1 MENKPERR
9 VLTTEFRVTRTGKLS
24 KLSGY
29 AAVYNRDS
37 LDLGGWKEQI
47 APGAFDAVLA
57 TNPDVRCLW
66 NHEVSD
72 LIGRTKSGTLT
83 LRSDSTGLFY
93 ECQVP
98 DTQVGRDLLVLA
110 DRGDISESS
119 FGFTVDSAPGSECW
133 YDAQGNETSKYSGVK
148 RVIRKVSMLFDVSPV
163 CIAAYPDSTV
173 QARSLAEAR
182 KFLQAQRRTL
192 SAADEAA
199 RQDGLTFLQAHKL

>member
-1 MENKPERR
+1 MENKQERR
-9 VLTTEFRVTRTGKLS
+9 ILSTEFRVSKAGKLS

-37 LDLGGWKEQI
+37 EDLGGFTEQI

-66 NHEVSD
+66 NHSVND
-72 LIGRTKSGTLT
+72 IIGRTKSGTLT

-110 DRGDISESS
+110 DRGDVSSSS
-119 FGFTVDSAPGSECW
+119 FGFIVDTAPGSERW
-133 YDAQGNETSKYSGVK
+133 FDATGKETSKWGGVK
-148 RVIRKVSMLFDVSPV
+148 RIICKVSQLFDVSPV
-163 CIAAYPDSTV
+163 CIPAYPDSTV
-173 QARSLAEAR
+173 QARSLAEAK
-182 KFLQAQRRTL
+182 KFLQSRRQLT
-192 SAADEAA
+192 ATDECA
-199 RQDGLTFLQAHKL
+199 RQDGLTFLLQHKR

>member
-1 MENKPERR
+1 MSKQERR
-9 VLTTEFRVTRTGKLS
+9 SVTTEFRVTRTGKLS

-37 LDLGGWKEQI
+37 LDLGGFKEQI

-57 TNPDVRCLW
+57 TSPDVRCLW

-163 CIAAYPDSTV
+163 CIAAYPDATV

-182 KFLQAQRRTL
+182 KFLQAQRNRPL
-192 SAADEAA
+192 SAADECA
-199 RQDGLTFLQAHKL
+199 RQDGISFLQAHR

>member
-37 LDLGGWKEQI
+37 LDLGGFKEQI

-57 TNPDVRCLW
+57 TSPDVRCLW

-83 LRSDSTGLFY
+83 LRSDTTGLFY

-163 CIAAYPDSTV
+163 CIAAYPDATV

-182 KFLQAQRRTL
+182 RFLQAQRSRPL

-199 RQDGLTFLQAHKL
+199 RQDGITFLQAHR

>member
-1 MENKPERR
+1 MSKQERR
-9 VLTTEFRVTRTGKLS
+9 SISTEFRVTRTGKLS

-29 AAVYNRDS
+29 AAVYNCDS
-37 LDLGGWKEQI
+37 LDLGGFKEQI

-133 YDAQGNETSKYSGVK
+133 YDAQGNETSKYNGIK
-148 RVIRKVSMLFDVSPV
+148 RVIRKVGMLFDVSPV

-173 QARSLAEAR
+173 QARSLAEAK
-182 KFLQAQRRTL
+182 KFLRTRRQL
-192 SAADEAA
+192 SASDEAA
-199 RQDGLTFLQAHKL
+199 RQDGLTFLQAHKH